1 MTDDEYLINIS
12 GTVQGV
18 GYRAFAQ
25 KEAAGLGVSG
35 YAKNLANG
43 GVEVLAQGSRRAL
56 DDFIDRLR
64 QGPRLADVVEV
75 SIVRRRPVA
84 AYGSFEVR
92 D

>member
-1 MTDDEYLINIS
+1 VTGDEYLIKIT

-18 GYRAFAQ
+18 GYRVFAR
-25 KEAAGLGVSG
+25 KEAAGLGVKG
-35 YAKNLANG
+35 YAKNLADG

-56 DDFIDRLR
+56 GDFVDRLR
-64 QGPRLADVVEV
+64 QGPRSADVAEV

-84 AYGSFEVR
+84 AYGSFEVQ